1 MKNRLLT
8 TLIAGSALLL
18 LVLACEERPLPSLT
32 YRQRELA
39 DTVYL
44 ERIGVLRPQLDSLCD
59 ARFDSLV
66 QVAVDSLIRV
76 RRTEEARLRARVR
89 QQLQSQ

>member
-18 LVLACEERPLPSLT
+18 VIACEERPLPSLT